1 MEKYF
6 DKHDH
11 ILNSI
16 INAAYSSGYHVLC
29 ADQESSYT
37 FDLILKREELLVI
50 KISYNVSLMN
60 EDAASSLASFAKN
73 IDAYPIIIGV
83 VNRNERIEDGVLY
96 TRYSIP
102 VLSPRTFIDFIKNE
116 EKPLVRAGPGGF
128 YVDIDG
134 EKLKKLRE
142 ERNISLGDLASVTN
156 TSRRTILLYENG
168 MSMSLEIALKLEEY
182 LNTELIKATSILIKS
197 TLGDAK
203 PNFKKMKEFER
214 LVSSLLESK
223 GFDVYSYRK
232 SMINMVIKEEM
243 QSFLSGLELED
254 ENFRRKMEFIRKMS
268 DLVNREGFLIVK
280 EKDKFR
286 HVDVPIITVQE
297 IKNISDRREIKY
309 LIEERKED

>member
-1 MEKYF
+1 
-6 DKHDH
+6 
-11 ILNSI
+11 
-16 INAAYSSGYHVLC
+16 
-29 ADQESSYT
+29 
-37 FDLILKREELLVI
+37 
-50 KISYNVSLMN
+50 
-60 EDAASSLASFAKN
+60 
-73 IDAYPIIIGV
+73 
-83 VNRNERIEDGVLY
+83 
-96 TRYSIP
+96 
-102 VLSPRTFIDFIKNE
+102 
-116 EKPLVRAGPGGF
+116 
-128 YVDIDG
+128 
-134 EKLKKLRE
+134 
-142 ERNISLGDLASVTN
+142 
-156 TSRRTILLYENG
+156 
-168 MSMSLEIALKLEEY
+168 MSLEIALKLEEY

>member
-1 MEKYF
+1 MEKNF
-6 DKHDH
+6 DRYEH

-16 INAAYSSGYHVLC
+16 INVARGSGYYVLC
-29 ADQESSYT
+29 ADQDSSYT
-37 FDLILKREELLVI
+37 FDLILKRDELLVV
-50 KISYNVSLMN
+50 KIAYNVSLMN
-60 EDAASSLASFAKN
+60 EDAAASLASFAKN
-73 IDAYPIIIGV
+73 IDAYPVIVGV
-83 VNRNERIEDGVLY
+83 INRNEKIEDGVLY

-102 VLSPRTFIDFIKNE
+102 VLSPRSFIDFIKYE
-116 EKPLVRAGPGGF
+116 ERPLVRAGPGGF

-142 ERNISLGDLASVTN
+142 ERNISLGDLASITN

-182 LNTELIKATSILIKS
+182 LNTELIKATSILMKS

-214 LVSSLLESK
+214 IVSSLLESK

-232 SMINMVIKEEM
+232 SMINMVIREEM

-254 ENFRRKMEFIRKMS
+254 ENFKRKIEFLREMS
-268 DLVNREGFLIVK
+268 ELVNREGFLIVR
-280 EKDKFR
+280 EKDKFKR
-286 HVDVPIITVQE
+286 ADVPIITLQE
-297 IKNISDRREIKY
+297 IRNINNRSEIKY